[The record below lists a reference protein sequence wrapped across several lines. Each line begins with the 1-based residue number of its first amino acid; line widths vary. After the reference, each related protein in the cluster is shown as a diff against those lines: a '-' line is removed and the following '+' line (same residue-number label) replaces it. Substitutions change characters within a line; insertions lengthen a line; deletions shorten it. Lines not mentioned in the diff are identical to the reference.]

1 MYDRTY
7 EAGGSAEAQLPHL
20 EVGVLPHVHGIQ
32 SLRLHQEYFGEDQG
46 RMNGVPRPLTDVFRY
61 RDDPED
67 ASIWLESKVIQVEVP
82 EREKRGF

>member
-1 MYDRTY
+1 MYGKTY
-7 EAGGSAEAQLPHL
+7 EVGGLAEARLPHL
-20 EVGVLPHVHGIQ
+20 EVGVLPHVHGTQ

-46 RMNGVPRPLTDVFRY
+46 QMSGVPRPLTDVFRY